1 MVSTEGGPG
10 TPCFHRIS
18 AFLTPRRPRLD
29 HRRHMHPRARA
40 WSLVTVVLGLAVTV
54 GLAVSSCGPKEK
66 FCPNT
71 PDGVCQ
77 PPMDASVVDMGVEA
91 GPKDALF
98 IGADTM

>member
-1 MVSTEGGPG
+1 
-10 TPCFHRIS
+10 
-18 AFLTPRRPRLD
+18 
-29 HRRHMHPRARA
+29 MHPRVRA

-71 PDGVCQ
+71 PDGVCV
-77 PPMDASVVDMGVEA
+77 PPMDASVVDMGVEQ

-98 IGADTM
+98 IGADSM